1 MKKAKIIGLTLSLAL
16 VAAALP
22 AVTPATDVSAVA
34 EAATVPVTGGKWIK
48 TATGAYQYQLGGK
61 LLTGWQYIQSKTG
74 AVWYYF
80 NTKGVMQTGW
90 KQIGGKWYY
99 FKTTGAMV
107 TGWKQI
113 GGKWYFFA
121 TNGAMANGWK
131 KIGGKWYFFRNGAMV
146 TGWLKVGGKQYYFN
160 ASGVMQTGTKTI
172 AGQKYTFDANG
183 VLQEAPKKKDIMD
196 CTMNEWIAQ
205 GGTMDEW
212 MDAHSTKTTEQPATT
227 HQHTWAT
234 KEVVVDTIWHEPVTH
249 EEPYYNDGWTEY
261 IYEKQIKCSTCK
273 QFFKDWDAFEAHDY
287 QHSLGGYSYQK
298 VLVKTI
304 EHDPEIIGYETVV
317 DKAGYYEDVYKTVT
331 YCTGCGKEK

>member
-1 MKKAKIIGLTLSLAL
+1 
-16 VAAALP
+16 
-22 AVTPATDVSAVA
+22 
-34 EAATVPVTGGKWIK
+34 
-48 TATGAYQYQLGGK
+48 
-61 LLTGWQYIQSKTG
+61 GWQYIQSKTG

-113 GGKWYFFA
+113 GGKWYLF
-121 TNGAMANGWK
+121 NSSGIMQ
-131 KIGGKWYFFRNGAMV
+131 
-146 TGWLKVGGKQYYFN
+146 TGWQKVGSKQYY
-160 ASGVMQTGTKTI
+160 
-172 AGQKYTFDANG
+172 FDANG
-183 VLQEAPKKKDIMD
+183 VMQTEAPKKKDIMD

-212 MDAHSTKTTEQPATT
+212 MDAHSSKTTEQPATT

-261 IYEKQIKCSTCK
+261 IYEKQIMCGTCRK
-273 QFFKDWDAFEAHDY
+273 FFKDWDAFEAHDY

-317 DKAGYYEDVYKTVT
+317 DKKGYYEDVYKTVT
-331 YCTGCGKEK
+331 YCTGCGVER